1 MIGYTK
7 FAFFFFL
14 VAKIIEINL
23 QNKSFRD
30 FFASYRVFLVKK
42 TEKKQGSSQN
52 ILLLAQILYKMVI
65 DNNIIVTQ

>member
-1 MIGYTK
+1 LASYTSQYFCDATKITFVIGYTK

-42 TEKKQGSSQN
+42 TKKNKEVLKIS
-52 ILLLAQILYKMVI
+52 YF
-65 DNNIIVTQ
+65 

>member
-1 MIGYTK
+1 VIGYTK

-42 TEKKQGSSQN
+42 TEKNKEVLKTS
-52 ILLLAQILYKMVI
+52 YF
-65 DNNIIVTQ
+65 